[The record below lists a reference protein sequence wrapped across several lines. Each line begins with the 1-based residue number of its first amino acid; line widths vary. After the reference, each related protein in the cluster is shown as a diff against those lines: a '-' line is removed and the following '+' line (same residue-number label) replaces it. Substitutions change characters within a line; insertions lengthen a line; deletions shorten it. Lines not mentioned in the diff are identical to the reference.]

1 MRKILIAL
9 VLAIAAAAPC
19 AASDQTD
26 ALAAVTQFIE
36 GFNKGDVPSALAA
49 CADDCAIIDEF
60 PPYEWRGSGACGQW
74 AKDYDADA
82 KKNGVTEPKVVMG
95 KARHVDVA
103 ADRAY
108 VVVPTTYV
116 YKLKGKAVRERG
128 STLTVSLKKTDAG
141 WRITGWTWAK
151 G

>member
-1 MRKILIAL
+1 MRKLLIAL

-26 ALAAVTQFIE
+26 ALAAVTQFID

-82 KKNGVTEPKVVMG
+82 RKNGITDGHVTMG
-95 KARHVDVA
+95 KPRHVDVTG
-103 ADRAY
+103 DRAY
-108 VVVPTTYV
+108 VVVPTKYV
-116 YKLKGKAVRERG
+116 YKQGGKTVRETG
-128 STLTVSLKKTDAG
+128 STLTVSLRKTEAG